1 MRSDLQGRCILDYP
15 KIKSFQLH
23 IVNQKPENTNNV
35 YIDSLY
41 LGNSDGNQ
49 IPLNIRVVGLTEGQ
63 TLPLSVFNKKRL
75 IAKTAVKGT
84 TQNATEITISLQT
97 NEMIQGRVYI
107 EDPVLEY
114 DNHFFFSIDERNPPK
129 VLAIS
134 EAESN
139 FLERLFGG
147 EDFEYSMAY

>member
-1 MRSDLQGRCILDYP
+1 MSLQKSSKQFDSDQVLLKALSLFTDAEQTIKNFLLLSDLQGRGILDYP
-15 KIKSFQLH
+15 KNKSVQLH

-107 EDPVLEY
+107 ED
-114 DNHFFFSIDERNPPK
+114 
-129 VLAIS
+129 
-134 EAESN
+134 
-139 FLERLFGG
+139 FLFH
-147 EDFEYSMAY
+147 